1 MILIEKKQIQ
11 VNKEKLREFDY
22 KINEKN
28 LKTKLIKGAQRIP
41 FDIIRNNTSINLDF
55 NIGSWRHIVLPS
67 IWYWDSNQ
75 VGKTCKIGEYE
86 VKIASVKS
94 GSEATGMHFDTQI
107 TFFINGEK
115 AVCHC

>member
-1 MILIEKKQIQ
+1 MEIVEIKSIDDIVKDSSEIQ

-55 NIGSWRHIVLPS
+55 NIGSWRHIVLQS
-67 IWYWDSNQ
+67 SWKNL
-75 VGKTCKIGEYE
+75 
-86 VKIASVKS
+86 
-94 GSEATGMHFDTQI
+94 
-107 TFFINGEK
+107 
-115 AVCHC
+115 